1 MFCRLIEI
9 QALSSE
15 LLEKFEFSLPTDE
28 VYDIQRYPAGLM
40 IPLVRGKYHLGSVVP
55 LSVTAVPY

>member
-1 MFCRLIEI
+1 M
-9 QALSSE
+9 QALASE